1 MVTTYHVARNH
12 HAIISPENAPAQ
24 CKQTP
29 LMTVAFALPDGLD
42 LTVLWHSEE
51 MLVIQTTSLAK
62 DLEQH
67 TTQPLT
73 ALATVLEP
81 MENFT

>member
-1 MVTTYHVARNH
+1 MVTTYHVAPNH
-12 HAIISPENAPAQ
+12 HAVISPENAPAQ
-24 CKQTP
+24 FKQIP
-29 LMTVAFALPDGLD
+29 LMTAAFARQVGLE
-42 LTVLWHSEE
+42 LTVLWQSEE
-51 MLVIQTTSLAK
+51 MSAIQTTSPAK

-67 TTQPLT
+67 TTQRLT

>member
-1 MVTTYHVARNH
+1 MVTTYHVAPNH
-12 HAIISPENAPAQ
+12 HAIISPENAPVQ
-24 CKQTP
+24 FKQTP
-29 LMTVAFALPDGLD
+29 LMTAAFALQDGLE

-51 MLVIQTTSLAK
+51 MAAFQTTSPAK